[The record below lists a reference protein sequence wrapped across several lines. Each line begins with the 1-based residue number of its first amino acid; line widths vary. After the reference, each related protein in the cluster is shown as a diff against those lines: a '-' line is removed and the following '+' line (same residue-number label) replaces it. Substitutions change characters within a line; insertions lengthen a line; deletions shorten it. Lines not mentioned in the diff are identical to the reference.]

1 MSRRNSAILAIAVLF
16 GFIASA
22 FAGSITLAP
31 VPESGT
37 AILLLGLGLAAVDLV
52 RRKLNK

>member
-1 MSRRNSAILAIAVLF
+1 MSGRNSAILAIAVLF

-22 FAGSITLAP
+22 SAGQITLAP

-37 AILLLGLGLAAVDLV
+37 AILLLGVGLAAVDLV
-52 RRKLNK
+52 RRKVKK